1 MRTST
6 YYIGIGSNEGDR
18 LLYLQKAL
26 FSISDQLGIIRSVS
40 SVYESPA
47 LGFEGEN
54 FLNACLELESVFTP
68 ERLLQ
73 ACLELEKSFG
83 RIRLEKGYA
92 NRPLDIDL
100 LMGPV
105 ELNTPS
111 LELPH
116 PRMNNRRFVVE
127 PLCEI
132 APHLKIEGQS
142 IKEVK
147 KILEKDRSQ
156 PITKAKT
163 SLLRSKKELWHTSKN
178 VVLEGC
184 IGVGKSTLC
193 KAIAERYELSSR
205 YERFDENPYLE
216 SFYKDPKAYAL
227 PVELHFLLDRF
238 DALKTNQAAEGLVS
252 DYHLSKSLLFAK
264 NNLNEIDFE
273 LFSRYY
279 RWGERL
285 LKAPGLYVL
294 LENSLDRILE
304 NIKKRGRSYEQN
316 IDPEYLRSITKGYQD
331 FIKRQKRWN
340 ILVIDLS
347 LLPSYEDPSF
357 FDTVIERIEDA
368 LLEVHWKKQ
377 TKKTTRTKKGL
388 TLF

>member
-26 FSISDQLGIIRSVS
+26 FSISDQLGIIQSVS

-47 LGFEGEN
+47 LGFEGDN
-54 FLNACLELESVFTP
+54 FLNACLELESTFTP

-83 RIRLEKGYA
+83 RIRVEKGYA

-100 LMGPV
+100 LMGPT
-105 ELNTPS
+105 EFKKPS

-116 PRMNNRRFVVE
+116 PRMNNRRFVIE

-132 APHLKIEGQS
+132 APHLEIANQS

-147 KILEKDRSQ
+147 KILEKDQSQ
-156 PITKAKT
+156 PIIKSKT
-163 SLLRSKKELWHTSKN
+163 GLLRSKKELWHTSKN

-238 DALKTNQAAEGLVS
+238 DALKTSQAAEGLIS

-273 LFSRYY
+273 LFNRYY

-294 LENSLDRILE
+294 LKNNLDRILE

-316 IDPEYLRSITKGYQD
+316 IDPEYLKSITKGYQN
-331 FIKRQKRWN
+331 FIRRQKRWN

-347 LLPSYEDPSF
+347 LLPSYEDPNF
-357 FDTVIERIEDA
+357 FEAVIERIEDT

-377 TKKTTRTKKGL
+377 TKKTTRIKKGL

>member
-1 MRTST
+1 MRIST

-26 FSISDQLGIIRSVS
+26 FRISDQLGIIRSVS

-54 FLNACLELESVFTP
+54 FLNACIELESEFTP

-83 RIRLEKGYA
+83 RIRTDQGYA

-100 LMGPV
+100 LIGPT
-105 ELNTPS
+105 ESNTAS

-116 PRMNNRRFVVE
+116 PRMSNRRFVIE
-127 PLCEI
+127 PLYEI
-132 APHLKIEGQS
+132 APHLEIKSQS
-142 IKEVK
+142 IK
-147 KILEKDRSQ
+147 KIKNTLEKDPSQ
-156 PITKAKT
+156 PITKTKT
-163 SLLRSKKELWHTSKN
+163 SILRSKKELWHTSKN

-273 LFSRYY
+273 LFNRYY

-294 LENSLDRILE
+294 LENNLDRILE

-316 IDPEYLRSITKGYQD
+316 IDPEYLKSITKGYQN
-331 FIKRQKRWN
+331 FIRRQKRWN

-347 LLPSYEDPSF
+347 LLPSYEDPNF
-357 FDTVIERIEDA
+357 FEAVIERIEDT

-377 TKKTTRTKKGL
+377 TKKTTRIKKGL

>member
-18 LLYLQKAL
+18 LLYLKKAL
-26 FSISDQLGIIRSVS
+26 FRISDQLGIIRSVS

-54 FLNACLELESVFTP
+54 FLNACIELESEFTP

-83 RIRLEKGYA
+83 RIRTDQGYA

-100 LMGPV
+100 LIGPT
-105 ELNTPS
+105 ESNTAS

-116 PRMNNRRFVVE
+116 PRMSNRRFVIE
-127 PLCEI
+127 PLYEI
-132 APHLKIEGQS
+132 APHLEIKSQS
-142 IKEVK
+142 IK
-147 KILEKDRSQ
+147 KIKNTLEKDPSQ
-156 PITKAKT
+156 PITKTKT
-163 SLLRSKKELWHTSKN
+163 SILRSKKELWHTSKN

-273 LFSRYY
+273 LFNRYY

-294 LENSLDRILE
+294 LENNLDRILE

-316 IDPEYLRSITKGYQD
+316 IDPDYLKSITKGYQD

-347 LLPSYEDPSF
+347 LLPNYEDPNF
-357 FDTVIERIEDA
+357 LGAVIERIEDA

>member
-1 MRTST
+1 
-6 YYIGIGSNEGDR
+6 
-18 LLYLQKAL
+18 
-26 FSISDQLGIIRSVS
+26 
-40 SVYESPA
+40 
-47 LGFEGEN
+47 
-54 FLNACLELESVFTP
+54 LELESECTP

-73 ACLELEKSFG
+73 ACLELEQSFG
-83 RIRLEKGYA
+83 RIRLEKGYS

-100 LMGPV
+100 LIGPT
-105 ELNTPS
+105 ELNTPT

-116 PRMNNRRFVVE
+116 PRMNHRRFVIE

-132 APHLKIEGQS
+132 APHLEIASQS

-147 KILEKDRSQ
+147 KMLEKDRTQ

-193 KAIAERYELSSR
+193 KAIADRYELSSR

-264 NNLNEIDFE
+264 KQF
-273 LFSRYY
+273 
-279 RWGERL
+279 
-285 LKAPGLYVL
+285 
-294 LENSLDRILE
+294 
-304 NIKKRGRSYEQN
+304 EQN
-316 IDPEYLRSITKGYQD
+316 
-331 FIKRQKRWN
+331 
-340 ILVIDLS
+340 
-347 LLPSYEDPSF
+347 
-357 FDTVIERIEDA
+357 
-368 LLEVHWKKQ
+368 
-377 TKKTTRTKKGL
+377 
-388 TLF
+388 

>member
-26 FSISDQLGIIRSVS
+26 FRISDQLGIIRSVS

-54 FLNACLELESVFTP
+54 FLNACIELESEFTP

-83 RIRLEKGYA
+83 RIRTDQGYA

-100 LMGPV
+100 LIGPT
-105 ELNTPS
+105 ESNTAS

-116 PRMNNRRFVVE
+116 PRMSNRRFVIE
-127 PLCEI
+127 PLYEI
-132 APHLKIEGQS
+132 APHLEIKSQS
-142 IKEVK
+142 IK
-147 KILEKDRSQ
+147 KIKNTLEKDPSQ
-156 PITKAKT
+156 PITKTKT
-163 SLLRSKKELWHTSKN
+163 SILRSKKELWHTSKN

-273 LFSRYY
+273 LFNRYY

-294 LENSLDRILE
+294 LENNLDRILE

-316 IDPEYLRSITKGYQD
+316 IDPDYLKSITKGYQD

-347 LLPSYEDPSF
+347 LLPSYEDPNF
-357 FDTVIERIEDA
+357 FGAVIERIEDA

>member
-54 FLNACLELESVFTP
+54 FLNVCLELESKFTP

-73 ACLELEKSFG
+73 VCLELEKSFG
-83 RIRLEKGYA
+83 RIRTDQGYA

-100 LMGPV
+100 LLGPTD
-105 ELNTPS
+105 LNTPS

-116 PRMNNRRFVVE
+116 PRMSNRRFVIE
-127 PLCEI
+127 PLYEI
-132 APHLKIEGQS
+132 APHLEIESQS
-142 IKEVK
+142 IKKIK
-147 KILEKDRSQ
+147 KTLEKDPSQ
-156 PITKAKT
+156 PITKTKT
-163 SLLRSKKELWHTSKN
+163 SVLRSKKELWHTSKN

-216 SFYKDPKAYAL
+216 SFYKDPTAYAL

-273 LFSRYY
+273 LFNRYY

-294 LENSLDRILE
+294 LENNLDRILE

-316 IDPEYLRSITKGYQD
+316 IDPDYLKSITMGYQD

-347 LLPSYEDPSF
+347 LLPSYEDPNF
-357 FDTVIERIEDA
+357 FGAVIERIEDA

>member
-26 FSISDQLGIIRSVS
+26 FSIADQLGIIRSVS

-54 FLNACLELESVFTP
+54 FLNVCLELESEFTP

-73 ACLELEKSFG
+73 VCLELEKSFG
-83 RIRLEKGYA
+83 RIRTDQGYA

-100 LMGPV
+100 LLGPTD
-105 ELNTPS
+105 LNTPS

-116 PRMNNRRFVVE
+116 PRMSNRRFVIE
-127 PLCEI
+127 PLYEI
-132 APHLKIEGQS
+132 APHLEIESQS
-142 IKEVK
+142 IKKIK
-147 KILEKDRSQ
+147 KTLEKDPSQ
-156 PITKAKT
+156 PITKTKT
-163 SLLRSKKELWHTSKN
+163 SVLRSKKELWHTSKN

-216 SFYKDPKAYAL
+216 SFYKDPTAYAL

-238 DALKTNQAAEGLVS
+238 DALKTSQAAEGLVS

-273 LFSRYY
+273 LFNRYY

-294 LENSLDRILE
+294 LENNLDRILE

-316 IDPEYLRSITKGYQD
+316 IDPEYLKSITKGYQN

-340 ILVIDLS
+340 ILVIDLG
-347 LLPSYEDPSF
+347 LLPSYEDPNF
-357 FDTVIERIEDA
+357 FEAVIERIEDA

>member
-26 FSISDQLGIIRSVS
+26 FRISDQLGIIRSVS

-54 FLNACLELESVFTP
+54 FLNACLELESEFTP

-83 RIRLEKGYA
+83 RIRTDQGYA

-100 LMGPV
+100 LIGPT
-105 ELNTPS
+105 ESNTAS

-116 PRMNNRRFVVE
+116 PRMSNRRFVIE
-127 PLCEI
+127 PLYEI
-132 APHLKIEGQS
+132 APHLEIKSQS
-142 IKEVK
+142 IK
-147 KILEKDRSQ
+147 KIKNTLEKDLSQ
-156 PITKAKT
+156 PITKTKT
-163 SLLRSKKELWHTSKN
+163 SILRSKKELWHTSKN

-273 LFSRYY
+273 LFNRYY

-294 LENSLDRILE
+294 LENNLDRILE

-316 IDPEYLRSITKGYQD
+316 IDPDYLKSITKGYQD

-347 LLPSYEDPSF
+347 LLPSYEDPNF
-357 FDTVIERIEDA
+357 FKAVSERNEDA
-368 LLEVHWKKQ
+368 FLEVHWKKQ

>member
-26 FSISDQLGIIRSVS
+26 FRISDQLGIIRSVS

-54 FLNACLELESVFTP
+54 FLNACIELESEFTP

-83 RIRLEKGYA
+83 RIRTDQGYA

-100 LMGPV
+100 LIGPT
-105 ELNTPS
+105 ESNTAS

-116 PRMNNRRFVVE
+116 PRMSNRRFVIE
-127 PLCEI
+127 PLYEI
-132 APHLKIEGQS
+132 APHLEIKSQS
-142 IKEVK
+142 IK
-147 KILEKDRSQ
+147 KIKNTLEKDPSQ
-156 PITKAKT
+156 PITKTKT
-163 SLLRSKKELWHTSKN
+163 SILRSKKELWHTSKN

-273 LFSRYY
+273 LFNRYY

-294 LENSLDRILE
+294 LENNLDRILE

-316 IDPEYLRSITKGYQD
+316 IDPDYLKSITKGYQD

-347 LLPSYEDPSF
+347 LLPNYEDPNF
-357 FDTVIERIEDA
+357 LGAVIERIEDA